1 LEDREGYKKVIEGC
15 KRNDRKAQEQLYQQ
29 FLGPM
34 WSICRRYISNE
45 AEAMEVMNDGYL
57 KVFKNIS
64 KYDPSLS
71 GLYTWMS
78 RIMINT
84 AIDFI
89 RKQKALKYIPM
100 ENLEHE
106 ESAEADDLL
115 DHYNE
120 QQLLLFINQLPE
132 TTRIVFN
139 LHAIEDFS
147 HKEIA
152 AYLKITE
159 STSRWHL
166 TEARKRLKKI
176 VVTNGR

>member
-1 LEDREGYKKVIEGC
+1 
-15 KRNDRKAQEQLYQQ
+15 
-29 FLGPM
+29 M
-34 WSICRRYISNE
+34 WSICIRYIGNE

-57 KVFKNIS
+57 KIFKNIP

-89 RKQKALKYIPM
+89 RKQTALKYIPM
-100 ENLEHE
+100 EDLGE
-106 ESAEADDLL
+106 EDSQSADEIL
-115 DHYNE
+115 DQYNE
-120 QQLLLFINQLPE
+120 QELLLIINRLPA

-139 LHAIEDFS
+139 LHIIEDFS

-152 AYLKITE
+152 TYLTITE

-166 TEARKRLKKI
+166 TEARKRLRKI
-176 VVTNGR
+176 VLHAR

>member
-1 LEDREGYKKVIEGC
+1 
-15 KRNDRKAQEQLYQQ
+15 
-29 FLGPM
+29 M
-34 WSICRRYISNE
+34 WSICNRYIGNE

-57 KVFKNIS
+57 KIFKNIP

-89 RKQKALKYIPM
+89 RKQTALKYIPM
-100 ENLEHE
+100 EDLGE
-106 ESAEADDLL
+106 EDSHSADEIL
-115 DHYNE
+115 DQYNE
-120 QQLLLFINQLPE
+120 QELLLIINRLPA

-139 LHAIEDFS
+139 LHIIEDFS

-152 AYLKITE
+152 TYLTITE

-166 TEARKRLKKI
+166 TEARKRLRKI
-176 VVTNGR
+176 VLHAR

>member
-1 LEDREGYKKVIEGC
+1 MEDRDRYDRLIEGC

-34 WSICRRYISNE
+34 WSICLRYIVNE
-45 AEAMEVMNDGYL
+45 EEAMEVMNDGYL
-57 KVFKNIS
+57 KIFKNIS
-64 KYDPSLS
+64 NYNPSLS

-78 RIMINT
+78 RIMIHT

-89 RKQKALKYIPM
+89 RKKKALKYIQM
-100 ENLEHE
+100 ENLVE
-106 ESAEADDLL
+106 EDRQPAAEIL

-120 QQLLLFINQLPE
+120 QELLLFINQLPQ

-139 LHAIEDFS
+139 LHTIEDFS

-152 AYLKITE
+152 AYLNITE

-166 TEARKRLKKI
+166 TQARKSLRKI
-176 VVTNGR
+176 VLHGR